1 MMKNVEQIKQAL
13 REISSCYQDS
23 RERGNCKV
31 PEDALKRWHQML
43 DETLLEVGA
52 VIDTPLLARLRNEVL
67 MSKMTH
73 NFTLTRDEVIELM
86 GGKFYVLVK
95 WANARESTSE
105 NTEESSKKP
114 DEAQTHWKYP
124 EEDYSAMLRRCDV
137 AYYGEGTRTGEMLR
151 EVADLLDTINPG
163 RDKKIKDAVFL
174 VLSEFTLP
182 SDVRKILETA
192 FYG

>member
-1 MMKNVEQIKQAL
+1 MKNVEQIKQAM

-23 RERGNCKV
+23 RESGNCKV

-52 VIDTPLLARLRNEVL
+52 VIDTPLRARLRNEVL
-67 MSKMTH
+67 MSKVTH

-86 GGKFYVLVK
+86 GGKFYVLAK
-95 WANARESTSE
+95 WANARESASE

-114 DEAQTHWKYP
+114 DGAQTHWKHP